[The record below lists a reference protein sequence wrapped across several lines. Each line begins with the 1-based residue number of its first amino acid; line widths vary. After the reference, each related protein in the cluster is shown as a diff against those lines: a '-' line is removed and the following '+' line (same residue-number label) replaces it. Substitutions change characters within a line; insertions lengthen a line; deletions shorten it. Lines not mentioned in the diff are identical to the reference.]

1 MTTGFTKPS
10 KGKYAEGA
18 QGPDG
23 PCGEKGLPFGLIGG
37 HCYSIIRIAEC
48 NGHHLLCIR
57 NPWGS
62 GEWSGPWSDADS
74 NWTDEMKEALGV
86 VNKVDAV
93 LPVGYWKKGT
103 NERTGESGFFR
114 TKDVDVQIKQAYK
127 FKLSVEDMAEGTPL
141 IFAAMSENQLMRRE
155 WKVRKEDGMNYKDKS
170 QPTGLLF
177 IIDSNGQKKKEKLR
191 YRHVWTYLDSTKGP
205 WSVIRPTWNHTLGE
219 GGCMSS
225 IR

>member
-1 MTTGFTKPS
+1 
-10 KGKYAEGA
+10 
-18 QGPDG
+18 
-23 PCGEKGLPFGLIGG
+23 
-37 HCYSIIRIAEC
+37 
-48 NGHHLLCIR
+48 
-57 NPWGS
+57 
-62 GEWSGPWSDADS
+62 
-74 NWTDEMKEALGV
+74 MKRGDILQLSQ
-86 VNKVDAV
+86 DQ
-93 LPVGYWKKGT
+93 GYWKKGT

-205 WSVIRPTWNHTLGE
+205 WSVYLSAINGRGMRYNVFGYAPHGTIHLE
-219 GGCMSS
+219 KEVISYS
-225 IR
+225 DFLDAVF